1 MPVRQHELAT
11 LKRMETH
18 LTYVVDNPTIVSRKI
33 NVLLQTYFSREPLST
48 DMRADTL
55 RILPTCLRL
64 LHVCELSY
72 WESTYYFDHSLSIS
86 HFPTHCVFSSHF

>member
-18 LTYVVDNPTIVSRKI
+18 LTYVVNNPTIVSRKV

-64 LHVCELSY
+64 LHVCETSQWMINY
-72 WESTYYFDHSLSIS
+72 CYYYYY
-86 HFPTHCVFSSHF
+86 